1 MTWYI
6 YWFFIFYSIYKRFS
20 FDKQFDIFAAGMF
33 SIFVT
38 SLVIGSLGIWFMFLN
53 LKDFFFSN
61 DKYFYA
67 IALLIL
73 LTNYFIFIPKK
84 RQTRLYNIYIEKQSL
99 KRDIFSIALSI
110 FSIAI
115 IIVYGIIAHNFFKS
129 Q

>member
-1 MTWYI
+1 
-6 YWFFIFYSIYKRFS
+6 
-20 FDKQFDIFAAGMF
+20 
-33 SIFVT
+33 
-38 SLVIGSLGIWFMFLN
+38 MFLN

-115 IIVYGIIAHNFFKS
+115 IVTYGIIAHKYFKS
-129 Q
+129 H